1 MGNTNHNRTVRC
13 SKCGVTLV
21 VPAYAR
27 NICCSLCHR
36 TTYVGRDPVRHAVGF
51 VKSIVSTFSN
61 SGNSFNN
68 LSPHSYGSN
77 EGMQQFGYPNSR
89 FYTPTSYPRV
99 FGNKRALL
107 IGIAYASSRYELK
120 GTINDVN
127 CVAYL
132 LAQKFGFP
140 RESILILTGT

>member
-1 MGNTNHNRTVRC
+1 MGNTNDARTVRC
-13 SKCGVTLV
+13 SRCGIRLV
-21 VPAYAR
+21 IPAYAR
-27 NICCSLCHR
+27 NISCSMCHG

-68 LSPHSYGSN
+68 SSPHSYRSN
-77 EGMQQFGYPNSR
+77 ARMQQFGYSNSGV
-89 FYTPTSYPRV
+89 YIPASYPRV

-107 IGIAYASSRYELK
+107 IGITYSSSRYELK

-140 RESILILTGT
+140 KESILILTGT

>member
-1 MGNTNHNRTVRC
+1 MGNTNHSRTVRC

-68 LSPHSYGSN
+68 LSPHST
-77 EGMQQFGYPNSR
+77 QNSR

-107 IGIAYASSRYELK
+107 IGIAYASCRYELK

-140 RESILILTGT
+140 RESILILTGTWHFDSLCTF